1 MTFID
6 ELSIN
11 LSTEMI
17 GEEVRAGRLKAHAK
31 HGANS
36 IEGIAADDPRWLSI
50 LVEEVGEASH
60 ELTYDA
66 TGSLRAELID
76 VITVATAWVAALDR
90 EANRDE
96 EPHPIIGRVIRRCP
110 TCGDEAAYC
119 DGSRHV
125 SEGRES

>member
-1 MTFID
+1 MAFID
-6 ELSIN
+6 ELHIN
-11 LSTEMI
+11 LSTESVA
-17 GEEVRAGRLKAHAK
+17 EEVRAGRIRAHAK

-36 IEGIAADDPRWLSI
+36 TEGIAANDPRWLSI

-90 EANRDE
+90 DAR
-96 EPHPIIGRVIRRCP
+96 
-110 TCGDEAAYC
+110 
-119 DGSRHV
+119 
-125 SEGRES
+125 SEGREL